1 MLIVYGGL
9 WGLQGMIQANDI
21 WVDKATGVKVLVL
34 RFMEYMV
41 TFQKE
46 GTIQTKG
53 DFEFKD
59 LYEKEV
65 GDE

>member
-1 MLIVYGGL
+1 
-9 WGLQGMIQANDI
+9 MIKANDV

-34 RFMEYMV
+34 RFVEYMV

-46 GTIQTKG
+46 GHIQTKG

-59 LYEKEV
+59 LYEKEQC
-65 GDE
+65 DE

>member
-1 MLIVYGGL
+1 MAVIKE
-9 WGLQGMIQANDI
+9 NDV
-21 WVDKATGVKVLVL
+21 WVDKATGVRVLVL
-34 RFMEYMV
+34 RVLDYIV

-46 GTIQTKG
+46 GAIQSRG

-59 LYEKEV
+59 LYEKEI

>member
-1 MLIVYGGL
+1 ME
-9 WGLQGMIQANDI
+9 IQANDV

-34 RFMEYMV
+34 RFMGYMV
-41 TFQKE
+41 TFQME

-65 GDE
+65 VDE

>member
-1 MLIVYGGL
+1 ME
-9 WGLQGMIQANDI
+9 IQANAV